1 MELPGG
7 ELASLLLN
15 IVLTTCSLLLTPHSL
30 LLATHCQAELA
41 ALFEL
46 LGDGGGI
53 DGNGSADPD
62 VDSVTIGY
70 EPNPTSL
77 TLRA

>member
-1 MELPGG
+1 M
-7 ELASLLLN
+7 LLTSYCL
-15 IVLTTCSLLLTPHSL
+15 LTTC
-30 LLATHCQAELA
+30 CQAELA

-62 VDSVTIGY
+62 VDSVTTGY
-70 EPNPTSL
+70 NPNPT
-77 TLRA
+77 TLNLRP

>member
-1 MELPGG
+1 M
-7 ELASLLLN
+7 
-15 IVLTTCSLLLTPHSL
+15 

-53 DGNGSADPD
+53 DGHGSAEPD
-62 VDSVTIGY
+62 VDSVIIGY
-70 EPNPTSL
+70 DPNPTTL
-77 TLRA
+77 TLRP

>member
-7 ELASLLLN
+7 DPAYLLLS
-15 IVLTTCSLLLTPHSL
+15 IVLTTYYLLLTTCYL

-53 DGNGSADPD
+53 DGHGSADPD
-62 VDSVTIGY
+62 VDSVIIDD
-70 EPNPTSL
+70 PNPTTL
-77 TLRA
+77 TLRP